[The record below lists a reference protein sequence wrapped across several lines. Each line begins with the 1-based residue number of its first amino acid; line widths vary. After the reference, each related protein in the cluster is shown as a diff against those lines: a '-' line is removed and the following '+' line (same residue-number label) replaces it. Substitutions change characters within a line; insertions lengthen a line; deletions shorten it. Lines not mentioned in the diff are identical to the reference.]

1 MRRYRIFI
9 SSTIEDLLDARA
21 EVAQC
26 LSMMEVFEP
35 IRIETFPASSEPSQ
49 TLCLDEVR
57 KADAILLLLGSRYG
71 YVPTQG
77 NEESLSVTHLEYRE
91 ARKLDKPVFAFIREC
106 EPREPDQQK
115 FIGEIQEF
123 SHGVFRKLWPS
134 IDILSKEVT
143 RSFVWWLARLARRP
157 DSTIASHEAAS
168 ERLKSQKLD
177 RVQAKVVGLAP
188 DDSTLSRWVKSAI
201 EEAGR
206 ISSLNLL
213 PQPSEYT
220 GTDNNLPSFT
230 IRINRITTSS
240 LAGMELLI
248 SRAQLMKGSP
258 SQTDDTELSR
268 FAYLELE
275 VSSKTI
281 EMGSIAIK
289 CLMFLVAEDPDQCVT
304 NLVHLARSS
313 FLNETSRIAILE
325 AAADLNF
332 SHHLEHGCLVA
343 EAVLSL
349 TDPTSQL
356 INRAIQNL
364 LMPSAK
370 LSITG
375 LGPGYREV
383 SRLLCLL
390 FQRGLTLGISGAE
403 AMYSLARQL
412 LNMNPRMAL
421 PLYQQLVRVH
431 PFYDERWYWHRDLG
445 LLFYGEGELTRAAT
459 HYDQASRLKSDDS
472 ELFRYA
478 GDAYFYS
485 GWWVEALSR
494 YQKALSIEP
503 VERYFLDG
511 KIEFCE
517 LKIRQKVQRE
527 RLWNLRKS
535 IAYRF
540 SKLGARLAGWN
551 LRKVPKL
558 IFHLAQ
564 SLHPTEYTAAKWL
577 ALFANEL
584 GDYPSAIQLLKICLC
599 SVPESYAD
607 RLNLVLN
614 LIFQAGGKW
623 TELAM
628 AHARAALF
636 FAGPSAKERFS
647 LCLLNTASKD
657 ELVSLMGN
665 TLLPEVID
673 ERNAWRKRRQQVLKP
688 QKFGGIL
695 HVEFRP

>member
-1 MRRYRIFI
+1 M
-9 SSTIEDLLDARA
+9 
-21 EVAQC
+21 
-26 LSMMEVFEP
+26 EP
-35 IRIETFPASSEPSQ
+35 ITAQGNFPANGLVFRGKITSNEPSQ
-49 TLCLDEVR
+49 TLCLDEVK

-71 YVPTQG
+71 YIPTQG

-91 ARKLDKPVFAFIREC
+91 ARKLDKPVFAFIREDGT
-106 EPREPDQQK
+106 REPDQQK
-115 FIGEIQEF
+115 FIEEIQEF
-123 SHGVFRKLWPS
+123 SSGVFRKLWPS

-143 RSFVWWLARLARRP
+143 RSFVWWLARLARGS
-157 DSTIASHEAAS
+157 DSTIASREATS

-177 RVQAKVVGLAP
+177 RVQAKVEGLAP
-188 DDSTLSRWVKSAI
+188 DDSTFSSWVKLAI
-201 EEAGR
+201 EKAGR

-220 GTDNNLPSFT
+220 GVDNNLPSFT
-230 IRINRITTSS
+230 IRLNRITTSS

-248 SRAQLMKGSP
+248 SRAQLMKGSR

-275 VSSKTI
+275 VSSNTI
-281 EMGSIAIK
+281 EVASNSIK
-289 CLMFLVAEDPDQCVT
+289 CLMFLVAEDPDHCVT
-304 NLVHLARSS
+304 SLVHLARSS
-313 FLNETSRIAILE
+313 VLNETSRIAILE
-325 AAADLNF
+325 TAAGLNF

-343 EAVLSL
+343 EEVLSL
-349 TDPTSQL
+349 TDPTSGL
-356 INRAIQNL
+356 INRAIHNL
-364 LMPSAK
+364 LISCAK
-370 LSITG
+370 LSIMG

-390 FQRGLTLGISGAE
+390 FERGLTLSISGAE

-421 PLYQQLVRVH
+421 PLYQLLVKVH

-445 LLFYGEGELTRAAT
+445 LLFYGEGELARAAT

-517 LKIRQKVQRE
+517 SKIRQQIRQE
-527 RLWNLRKS
+527 RLWNLRKA
-535 IAYRF
+535 IAYEF
-540 SKLGARLAGWN
+540 SKLGAHLAEWN
-551 LRKVPKL
+551 LRKIPKL
-558 IFHLAQ
+558 LFHLAQ
-564 SLHPTEYTAAKWL
+564 SLHPTEYTAAKWM
-577 ALFANEL
+577 ALFANEI
-584 GDYPSAIQLLKICLC
+584 GDYPSAIRLLKICLC

-614 LIFQAGGKW
+614 LIFQAAGKW
-623 TELAM
+623 TELAI

-636 FAGPSAKERFS
+636 FAGPSAKERFN

-657 ELVSLMGN
+657 ELVSFMEN
-665 TLLPEVID
+665 TLLPEVKD
-673 ERNAWRKRRQQVLKP
+673 ERDAWRQRRQQVLKP
-688 QKFGGIL
+688 QQFGEIL